1 MRSYRFV
8 RLVAAVLLTVWLQA
22 YFFAAWRPLGVVPNL
37 LLLVVIYAGL
47 ARNASETVAVAVT
60 GGLALDLISGTDFG
74 FRMGFYSMLALVVIV
89 SRRSGADYDNI
100 GIVLAAAVAG
110 TVFYNLGIVL
120 SMSKSLSGLPWME
133 LVKVVLIEAGI
144 NIGLAVAG
152 RHMILKFLK
161 NQGQSGASKGGVI
174 NV

>member
-8 RLVAAVLLTVWLQA
+8 RLAVAVLLTVWLQA
-22 YFFAAWRPLGVVPNL
+22 YFFGAWRPLGVVPNL

-47 ARNASETVAVAVT
+47 VRNASETVAVAVA
-60 GGLALDLISGTDFG
+60 GGLAIDLISGTDFG

-100 GIVLAAAVAG
+100 GIVLAAALAG
-110 TVFYNLGIVL
+110 TVLYNLGIVL
-120 SMSKSLSGLPWME
+120 SMSKSLSGLPWVE
-133 LVKVVLIEAGI
+133 LAKVILVEAGI

-152 RHMILKFLK
+152 RHVILKFLR
-161 NQGQSGASKGGVI
+161 NQSQPGEGKGVI
-174 NV
+174 NA